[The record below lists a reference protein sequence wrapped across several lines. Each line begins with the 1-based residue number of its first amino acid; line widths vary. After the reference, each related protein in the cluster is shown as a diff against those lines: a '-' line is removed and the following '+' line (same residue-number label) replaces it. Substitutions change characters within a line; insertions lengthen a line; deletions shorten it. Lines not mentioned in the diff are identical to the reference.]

1 MMRMDTV
8 FRAIPGILLWLG
20 VTFIAAA
27 VGAAATV
34 DAGAFYGQLAQ
45 PSWAPPSWLFGPV
58 WTVLYLAMGIAA
70 WLVWR
75 TPGPGRARGAL
86 VLFLAQLIVN
96 GLWSW
101 LFFGWHLGAWAF
113 ADIVLLWL
121 LIVATGIAF
130 WRVRRAG
137 AWLLLPYL
145 LWVSF
150 ALVLNYSMWQLN
162 PEILG

>member
-1 MMRMDTV
+1 MMNINTV
-8 FRAIPGILLWLG
+8 FRAIPGLLVWLG
-20 VTFIAAA
+20 LTFIAAA

-34 DAGAFYGQLAQ
+34 NAGTFYGQLAQ

-58 WTVLYLAMGIAA
+58 WTALYLAMGIAA

-75 TPGPGRARGAL
+75 SRVPARVRTAL
-86 VLFLAQLIVN
+86 TLFVIQLVAN
-96 GLWSW
+96 ALWSW
-101 LFFGWHLGAWAF
+101 LFFGWRLGGWAF
-113 ADIVLLWL
+113 ADIVLLWC
-121 LIVATGIAF
+121 LIVATGVAF
-130 WRVRRAG
+130 WRIRRGA